1 MNREL
6 AASYAHCQQLARRA
20 ASNFYLSFL
29 LLARPKRQSMCAL
42 YAFLRRADDL
52 CDSGAAF
59 EDRRS
64 GIREWRRSMHRCLKG
79 QMDDPLLPALA
90 DTVHRYRIPHQYLD
104 DVLDGVEMDLEPRS
118 YESFDELRE
127 YCYRVASVV
136 GLACIHV
143 WGFQGDEAFKPARS
157 CGLAFQLTN
166 ILRDLKEDAMRD
178 RCYLPQAELRQFGYG
193 QADLKQGVRNQSFT
207 SLMKFQIDRA
217 ERWYDEARDLE
228 TYLSPD
234 GRRAFRA
241 MYATYRGLIDEI
253 KHRNGD
259 VFSRRVRLTNRKKFR
274 IALSQLW
281 MRSPTRVSNS

>member
-1 MNREL
+1 
-6 AASYAHCQQLARRA
+6 
-20 ASNFYLSFL
+20 
-29 LLARPKRQSMCAL
+29 
-42 YAFLRRADDL
+42 
-52 CDSGAAF
+52 
-59 EDRRS
+59 
-64 GIREWRRSMHRCLKG
+64 
-79 QMDDPLLPALA
+79 
-90 DTVHRYRIPHQYLD
+90 
-104 DVLDGVEMDLEPRS
+104 MDLEPRS

-193 QADLKQGVRNQSFT
+193 QADLKRGVRNQSFT

-259 VFSRRVRLTNRKKFR
+259 VFSRRVRLTNRKKFQ

-281 MRSPTRVSNS
+281 MRSPARVSNS